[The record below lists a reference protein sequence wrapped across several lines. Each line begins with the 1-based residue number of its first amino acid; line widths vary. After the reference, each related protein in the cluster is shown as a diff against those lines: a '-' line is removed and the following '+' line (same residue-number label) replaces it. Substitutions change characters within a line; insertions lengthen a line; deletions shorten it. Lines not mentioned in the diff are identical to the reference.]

1 MVRPFL
7 NTLAVGCVALAGL
20 QALNGAWVIAFL
32 LIGAAIILRAVST
45 RC

>member
-20 QALNGAWVIAFL
+20 QGLNGAWVIAFL
-32 LIGAAIILRAVST
+32 LIGAAIILRAVAT